1 MQRFASSLF
10 AVASSSFPP
19 GNRNSVKAMQ
29 SFSGGIATRQR
40 PADVPPPGRS
50 QLATRQLTKKYI
62 HIIIV
67 RVSPSF
73 NWDVTVTFGHDVVH
87 NTSAMP
93 SSNNC
98 SRTDRKTPSCCNAQL
113 ASTQLLPTRTIQHFP
128 GHSFVTFYCPVCTNK
143 DPSCCNACCM
153 HSAHYCLLDTDNK

>member
-113 ASTQLLPTRTIQHFP
+113 ASTQLHTSYTHDSTFP
-128 GHSFVTFYCPVCTNK
+128 GSQL
-143 DPSCCNACCM
+143 CNVLLPRVHEQRPELLQCM
-153 HSAHYCLLDTDNK
+153 LHALSSLLLTRH